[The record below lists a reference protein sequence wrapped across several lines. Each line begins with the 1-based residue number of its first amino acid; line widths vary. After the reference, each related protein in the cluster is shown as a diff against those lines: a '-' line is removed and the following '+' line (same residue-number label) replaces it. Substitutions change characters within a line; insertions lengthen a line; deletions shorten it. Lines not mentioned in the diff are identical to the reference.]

1 MSFSYQRKA
10 LSFSL
15 TATGKQLLPKAGD
28 RWHLAPLSRSFFQPR
43 TVPSIPQMD
52 LRDQLQLTLGDAYTL
67 ERELGGGGM
76 SRVFV
81 AEEKA
86 LGRKVVVKVLPSE
99 TAAQVSLERFK
110 REILLA
116 AKLQHPHIVPLLSAG
131 ESEGL
136 PYFTMPFV
144 EGESLRARLA
154 RHGELPVSDAIRIL
168 REIAAALAYAHER
181 GIVHRDIKPDN
192 ILLSGGSAMV
202 TDFGVAKALSA
213 SSNADH
219 GGVTSLGIALGTPA
233 YMAPEQATADPAID
247 HRADVYAFGVLA
259 YELLTGQPPF
269 VGRTPQNL
277 LAAHVSESAENIGR
291 RRSNLPPGLSALVMR
306 CLEKRPAD
314 RPQSASEI
322 VHALDDITTPSGGM
336 QPTSALLAVPAKPA
350 PRVNRS
356 TIVAVAVLFIAGTF
370 AYWMN
375 HRAGSAAATAV
386 ASADKNEKRIAVMP
400 FGSASRDPADESFA
414 DGITDELTAALGKV
428 AGLRLPSRNAVYVYH
443 DSTLDPKVIGTRLGV
458 DAILTGTVR
467 RAGNRLKVTAQ
478 LLNVADGLSTW
489 SDSYERD
496 LKDVFAVEDSI
507 AAAIVGQLKLK
518 LVNGDRPMVVA
529 GTQSSKA
536 HDLYLQGMFYELK
549 YTEPDVRKSIAL
561 FEQASA
567 EDPKYSAPL
576 AGIARAWLN
585 LADDWAAPHDAYP
598 KVFAASRKA
607 LALDSANA
615 DALAVLALSEMGYAR
630 DFASSERHFTEALRL
645 EPRNRNVLNWFSQ
658 LVWRNGLR
666 DSALALGRRTEESDP
681 INVDGPLILQKFHAQ
696 MGHPDSAEF
705 WIRRALELN
714 PAYVHSHGNV
724 AILRMDEG
732 RWADALAE
740 WKGGS
745 AFESNI
751 ESSMAICEAHLG
763 RAADA
768 RRRLAALE
776 AKRAKQYV
784 AADYIAAVYAALG
797 DRDAA
802 FRWLDKAFD
811 ERSAFISD
819 MTGYEWDPIRADPR
833 FQPFQDRINHSVLAH

>member
-1 MSFSYQRKA
+1 
-10 LSFSL
+10 
-15 TATGKQLLPKAGD
+15 
-28 RWHLAPLSRSFFQPR
+28 
-43 TVPSIPQMD
+43 MD
-52 LRDQLQLTLGDAYTL
+52 LRDQLQLTLGDAYVL

-277 LAAHVSESAENIGR
+277 LAAHVSESPENIGR

-336 QPTSALLAVPAKPA
+336 QPTSAHAAAAAQPARGANRAAIAAAAVLLA
-350 PRVNRS
+350 
-356 TIVAVAVLFIAGTF
+356 AGAF
-370 AYWMN
+370 AYWMS
-375 HRAGSAAATAV
+375 HRGAASSATVV
-386 ASADKNEKRIAVMP
+386 ANADKSEKRIAVMP

-414 DGITDELTAALGKV
+414 DGMTDELTVALGKV
-428 AGLRLPSRNAVYVYH
+428 SGLRLPSRNAVYVYH
-443 DSTLDPKVIGTRLGV
+443 DSTIDPKVIGARLGV
-458 DAILTGTVR
+458 DAILTGSVR

-507 AAAIVGQLKLK
+507 AAAIVGQLKIK
-518 LVNGDRPMVVA
+518 LVNGDRPIVVA
-529 GTQSSKA
+529 GTQNAKA

-561 FEQASA
+561 FERAAA
-567 EDPKYSAPL
+567 EDPNYSAPF

-585 LADDWAAPHDAYP
+585 LADDWAAPRDAYP
-598 KVFAASRKA
+598 KVFAASRRA
-607 LALDSANA
+607 LALDSTNA
-615 DALAVLALSEMGYAR
+615 DALAVLALSEMAYAH
-630 DFASSERHFTEALRL
+630 DFASAERHFTEALRF
-645 EPRNRNVLNWFSQ
+645 EPLNRNALNWFSQ

-666 DSALALGRRTEESDP
+666 DSALALGRRTEAADP
-681 INVDGPLILQKFHAQ
+681 ISVDGALTLQKTHAD
-696 MGHPDSAEF
+696 MGHADSADF
-705 WIRRALELN
+705 WNRRAVELN
-714 PAYVHSHGNV
+714 PTYVRSHGNT
-724 AILRMDEG
+724 AILRMREG

-740 WKGGS
+740 WKSGS
-745 AFESNI
+745 ALESAA
-751 ESSMAICEAHLG
+751 ESSVAICEAHVG

-784 AADYIAAVYAALG
+784 AGAYIASVYAALG
-797 DRDAA
+797 DRDQA
-802 FRWLDKAFD
+802 FRWLEKAFD
-811 ERSAFISD
+811 DRDANIFD
-819 MTGYEWDPIRADPR
+819 LTGFAWDPIRADPR
-833 FQPFQDRINHSVLAH
+833 FAALQDRLNHSAIAH